1 MLRAIAFAAALLAP
15 VPALAQTVEEVN
27 ARIESLLGSH
37 EVFETAID
45 AIQSAVSEAS
55 VEGVA
60 GYIPFGEPIKV
71 NGEDVVI
78 ADKADLA
85 ARFEELFNDKVTMA
99 VSEQDYANLF
109 VNQDG
114 IMFGNGELWLGGV
127 CVDDT
132 CDDFFVNIIAI
143 NNE

>member
-1 MLRAIAFAAALLAP
+1 MLKAIVFAAALLAA

-27 ARIESLLGSH
+27 VQIESLLGSH
-37 EVFETAID
+37 EVFETAIN
-45 AIQSAVSEAS
+45 AIQSAVSDGN

-71 NGEDVVI
+71 NGEDVI
-78 ADKADLA
+78 ITDEADLA
-85 ARFEELFNDKVTMA
+85 ARFGELFNDKVTTA

-109 VNQDG
+109 INQDG
-114 IMFGNGELWLGGV
+114 IMFGNGELWVGRV
-127 CVDDT
+127 CVDDA